1 MLCRSQGPVHKIKD
15 RSDHDWGTKEP
26 VNKKKVD
33 KVEIYVIL
41 IEKPNIS
48 DRGTI
53 IDFKVWARLASKILA
68 KSFAY

>member
-53 IDFKVWARLASKILA
+53 IDFKDWVTKFP
-68 KSFAY
+68 K